1 MHAAGTACDPLSTGY
16 PQGDVCGAVAPC
28 QSAYSR
34 LENGETIR
42 WSVRAREGAAKL
54 LGATVEKIA
63 ADLDGENVS
72 VDTLTELG
80 IWLQR
85 IASDTA
91 ANRAMLNELIAT
103 RRSRH
108 P

>member
-1 MHAAGTACDPLSTGY
+1 MHQAEAAGLFGLS
-16 PQGDVCGAVAPC
+16 

-54 LGATVEKIA
+54 LGTTVEKIA

-85 IASDTA
+85 VASDTT

-103 RRSRH
+103 RRSRDA
-108 P
+108 

>member
-1 MHAAGTACDPLSTGY
+1 MMHQSEAADLFGLS
-16 PQGDVCGAVAPC
+16 

-63 ADLDGENVS
+63 ADLDGENVN

-103 RRSRH
+103 RRSRDA
-108 P
+108 